1 MITSHYVCLIVFCVL
16 AQRDSSAG
24 GIQTKQ
30 EEEKTITG
38 LLDGSGEYTLVYE
51 DNEGDRVLVGDVP
64 WQ

>member
-1 MITSHYVCLIVFCVL
+1 MRMTKLACFFLST
-16 AQRDSSAG
+16 AQRDSSG
-24 GIQTKQ
+24 GGVLNKQ
-30 EEEKTITG
+30 EEEKPITG